1 MNCVEKILIDKK
13 TLTHRVEEL
22 AKQITEDYKDKP
34 LLIVG
39 ILKGSIPFM
48 ADLLRMIDLEDLSI
62 DFMSVSSYGE
72 GTTSSG
78 RVRILKDLDV
88 NIADKHVLIVE
99 DIVDT
104 GNTLSKLK
112 DMLLLRSP
120 ASLKICTILNKPSRR
135 TAEIDVDY
143 IGFDIPDEFIIGYGL
158 DYAEKFRNLPYV
170 GVLKREVYEK

>member
-1 MNCVEKILIDKK
+1 MDCIEKVLIDEQ
-13 TLTHRVEEL
+13 TLANKVKEIAH
-22 AKQITEDYKDKP
+22 QITQDYKGEA

-39 ILKGSIPFM
+39 ILKGSVPFM
-48 ADLLRMIDLEDLSI
+48 ADLLRLIGLEDLSI
-62 DFMSVSSYGE
+62 DFMSVSSYGN
-72 GTTSSG
+72 GTTSTG

-88 NIADKHVLIVE
+88 NIADKNVLIVE

-112 DMLLLRSP
+112 EMLLLRSP
-120 ASLKICTILNKPSRR
+120 ASLKICSILNKPSRR
-135 TAEIDVDY
+135 EAEIDIDY

-170 GVLKREVYEK
+170 GILKREIYEK